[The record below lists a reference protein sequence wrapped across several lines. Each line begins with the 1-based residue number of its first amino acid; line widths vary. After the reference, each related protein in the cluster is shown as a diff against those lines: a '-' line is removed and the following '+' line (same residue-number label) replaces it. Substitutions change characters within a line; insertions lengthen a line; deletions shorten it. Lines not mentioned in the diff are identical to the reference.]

1 MSQWVATMET
11 YEIKGMTCAHC
22 VRAVERALAKV
33 PRVIAVH
40 AVDLERGEARIEGS
54 PDERTVIAA
63 VRAEGYEARRAP

>member
-1 MSQWVATMET
+1 MSLWGVSMRT

-54 PDERTVIAA
+54 PDEHMVIAA
-63 VRAEGYEARRAP
+63 VRDEGYEARRAP